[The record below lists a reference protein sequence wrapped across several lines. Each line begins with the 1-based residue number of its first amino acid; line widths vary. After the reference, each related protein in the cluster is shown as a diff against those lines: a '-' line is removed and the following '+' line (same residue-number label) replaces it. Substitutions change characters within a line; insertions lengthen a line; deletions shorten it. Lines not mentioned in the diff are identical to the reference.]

1 MFVGQFQFTLDTK
14 KRLVIPSKFRNFFP
28 QGETEIGVYVSVN
41 RIEHNNSI
49 SNCLAIY
56 PEAAWKEHTDWIA
69 KAAQEKEEV
78 RWYMRKLA
86 SDTEFCKVDAQWR
99 IVVPL
104 RLITSADLK
113 RDIMIT
119 GAINHI
125 EVWGLEKWKELSGW
139 LKEHSTDFE
148 KFIYRSS

>member
-1 MFVGQFQFTLDTK
+1 MFVGQFQFTLDAK

-28 QGETEIGVYVSVN
+28 QQETEIGVYVSVN
-41 RIEHNNSI
+41 RIEYNNTL
-49 SNCLAIY
+49 SNYLEIY
-56 PEAAWKEHTDWIA
+56 PEAAWKEHTDWMS

-78 RWYMRKLA
+78 RLYMRKLA

-119 GAINHI
+119 GAINRI
-125 EVWGLEKWKELSGW
+125 EVWEMEKWKGLSGW

-148 KFIYRSS
+148 KSIYRSS